1 MTMFNPFFK
10 TNPFLQKSIPLMLLI
25 TLSTFSFIG
34 CENPAA
40 DEDAGE
46 QEFITSVRLSLVDR
60 AAKDSLVIVW
70 SDPDGDGVGAFVGN
84 TTIRANRLY
93 QGTIALRNDLAT
105 TEKEKDI
112 TAEILEEADEHQ
124 FFYTFSPSL
133 KPYTQVT
140 ITDKD
145 KRGMPI
151 GLKFTVQTGALPS
164 GTTSVSG
171 SLNIV
176 LSHYTTLIKNGSNL
190 GNEEDVN
197 ITQNVELRSAN

>member
-1 MTMFNPFFK
+1 MN
-10 TNPFLQKSIPLMLLI
+10 NQFLLKRLPLVLLI
-25 TLSTFSFIG
+25 TISTFVFIG

-40 DEDAGE
+40 DDDAGE
-46 QEFITSVRLSLVDR
+46 QEFITSVRLTLVDR

-70 SDPDGDGVGAFVGN
+70 TDPDGDGVGAFTGN
-84 TTIRANRLY
+84 TTLRSDRTY
-93 QGTIALRNDLAT
+93 QGSIALRNDLAT
-105 TEKEKDI
+105 SEKEKDI

-124 FFYTFSPSL
+124 FFYTFSPTL

-151 GLKFTVQTGALPS
+151 GVKFTLQTFALPA
-164 GTTSVSG
+164 GTTTLTG

-176 LSHYTTLIKNGSNL
+176 LSHYTTIIKNGSNP

-197 ITQNVELRSAN
+197 ITQNVELRRAN